1 MPPGRAQ
8 SQVQLGEGVGVVKA
22 AEAPGW
28 CLWKF
33 RRGGNP
39 WWGGG
44 SHRRSRREGFCKED
58 YSNLEENSK

>member
-44 SHRRSRREGFCKED
+44 EPQEEQEGRLLQGGLFK
-58 YSNLEENSK
+58 LGGK